1 MFVMAV
7 LIVTT
12 CIVPYR
18 LAFIEVEPIQ
28 WIVTYYIFDFIFLI
42 DITICFFTSYKDEL
56 RQVEITSHKL
66 IAINYLKGWF
76 FIDFLSIFP
85 FDAILDGNANLNN
98 LVRVARI
105 GKMYKVIRLLRLIKV
120 LKLVK

>member
-1 MFVMAV
+1 MAI

-12 CIVPYR
+12 LIVPYR
-18 LAFIEVEPIQ
+18 LAFVDEEPIQ
-28 WIVTYYIFDFIFLI
+28 WTVAYYVFDFIFLI
-42 DITICFFTSYKDEL
+42 DMTICFFTTFKDEL

-66 IAINYLKGWF
+66 IAKNYLKSWF
-76 FIDFLSIFP
+76 VIDFLSIFP
-85 FDAILDGNANLNN
+85 FDLVLEGNGNFNN

-105 GKMYKVIRLLRLIKV
+105 GKMYKVIRLLRLIKI